1 MTSPAATEPVSQH
14 PSGGPPARLH
24 YGWVMIAVTFLVL
37 LAAAGV
43 RATPG
48 VMIQPLEK
56 AFGWNTTQISSA
68 ISVNLVLYGLIGP
81 FAAALMQTIGVRRVA
96 CIALVLLASGALL
109 SLRMTNTFML
119 TLTWGVMVGVGS
131 GMAALTLGATVANR
145 WFIAHRGVAMGLMTA
160 SSATGQ
166 LVFLPLMAAL
176 VTAFGWRAAALTSGL
191 GAVIILPLAWFFL
204 RETPAS
210 MGLSPVGGHAVVPQP
225 AVKRGG
231 NPFAVAINTLREASG
246 HRGFW
251 LLFFSFFVCGASTN
265 GFIGT
270 HFISMCADHG
280 ISAVHGASLL
290 AAMGLLDL
298 VGTTAS
304 GWLSDRFDSRRLL
317 FWYYGLRGLSLLYL
331 PFAFGF
337 DFYGLPLF
345 AVFYGLDWIATV
357 PPTVRLTTDIFGR
370 DKAPIVF
377 GWIVAGHQIGAAF
390 ATLGAGMMRASLG
403 NYQLATYCSGGLCL
417 ISALV
422 VLRIRARDQKLASP
436 A

>member
-1 MTSPAATEPVSQH
+1 MGTPLQDPRDRQPHT
-14 PSGGPPARLH
+14 ARLH
-24 YGWVMIAVTFLVL
+24 YGWVMIAITFLVL
-37 LAAAGV
+37 LASAGV

-56 AFGWNTTQISSA
+56 AFGWNTTQVASA
-68 ISVNLVLYGLIGP
+68 ISVNLVLYGLLGP

-96 CIALVLLASGALL
+96 VIALALLAGGALS
-109 SLRMTNTFML
+109 SLAMKSTAVF
-119 TLTWGVMVGVGS
+119 TLTWGLMVGSGA

-176 VTAFGWRAAALTSGL
+176 VTAYGWRAAALTSGL
-191 GAVIILPLAWFFL
+191 GALVVLPFAWWL
-204 RETPAS
+204 MRETPGAI
-210 MGLSPVGGHAVVPQP
+210 GLAPVGGHAITSP
-225 AVKRGG
+225 ASSTNRG
-231 NPFAVAINTLREASG
+231 NPFAIAVRALREAAT
-246 HRGFW
+246 HRAFW
-251 LLFFSFFVCGASTN
+251 LLFVSFFICGASTN

-280 ISAVHGASLL
+280 ITAVHGASLL
-290 AAMGLLDL
+290 AAMGLFDL

-304 GWLSDRFDSRRLL
+304 GWLSDRFDSRWLL
-317 FWYYGLRGLSLLYL
+317 FWYYGLRGLSLLFL

-337 DFYGLPLF
+337 DFYGLPIF

-370 DKAPIVF
+370 DKGPIVF
-377 GWIVAGHQIGAAF
+377 GWIVAGHQLGAAF
-390 ATLGAGMMRASLG
+390 ATLAAGMMRTSLG
-403 NYQLATYCSGGLCL
+403 NYQLATMCSGALC
-417 ISALV
+417 IIGAVV
-422 VLRIRARDQKLASP
+422 VLRIRGRSGHAPAALASS
-436 A
+436 